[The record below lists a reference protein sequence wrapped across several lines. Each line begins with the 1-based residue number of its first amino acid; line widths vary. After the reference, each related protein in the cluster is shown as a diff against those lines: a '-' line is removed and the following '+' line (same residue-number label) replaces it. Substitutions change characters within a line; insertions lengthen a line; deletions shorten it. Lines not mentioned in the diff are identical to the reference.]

1 MATLPLV
8 RPHPFEVFSA
18 WLTRRAAGSLLG
30 GGDRRR
36 LLDDQGRLRR
46 AGAPGADLQLGPLR
60 KMKPSSTQAKFL
72 DVQDVDHVHTYRD
85 ETLA

>member
-1 MATLPLV
+1 MATSPLV

-36 LLDDQGRLRR
+36 LLDDQGRLRG
-46 AGAPGADLQLGPLR
+46 AGASGAHLQLGPLR
-60 KMKPSSTQAKFL
+60 RMQTVQHSSQMFGRTGL
-72 DVQDVDHVHTYRD
+72 YHVHTYRD